1 MAGRL
6 FVVAGPSGVGKGT
19 VVRLVRERIPATHLS
34 ISVTTRAPRPGERD
48 GVDYRFVSDEDF
60 ERMIA
65 SGELLEWEEIFG
77 HRSGTP
83 AEPVREALEAGVDVL
98 LELDVTGARHVREV
112 MPQAVLILL
121 EPPTLE
127 ELERRLRSRGT
138 ETEERLAAR
147 LSKADWELG
156 QRDAFDEVIVN
167 DEAERAADQVA
178 AIIDASP
185 QVGGSS
191 EDTDAADKPAK
202 DTAKETAKETEG
214 PSNP

>member
-1 MAGRL
+1 L

-19 VVRLVRERIPATHLS
+19 VVRLIRERIPSTHFS

-60 ERMIA
+60 EQMIA

-98 LELDVTGARHVREV
+98 LELDVTGARHVRDV

-147 LSKADWELG
+147 LAKADWELG
-156 QRDAFDEVIVN
+156 QRDTFDEVIVN

-191 EDTDAADKPAK
+191 EDLDGADQRPEDKAE
-202 DTAKETAKETEG
+202 DTEG

>member
-1 MAGRL
+1 
-6 FVVAGPSGVGKGT
+6 
-19 VVRLVRERIPATHLS
+19 
-34 ISVTTRAPRPGERD
+34 
-48 GVDYRFVSDEDF
+48 
-60 ERMIA
+60 MIA

-83 AEPVREALEAGVDVL
+83 AEPVREALEAGIDVL
-98 LELDVTGARHVREV
+98 LELDVTGARHVRDV

-138 ETEERLAAR
+138 ESEERLAAR

-185 QVGGSS
+185 QVDASS
-191 EDTDAADKPAK
+191 EHTDAADKPAK
-202 DTAKETAKETEG
+202 DRAKDRAKDTARDTEG

>member
-1 MAGRL
+1 M

-19 VVRLVRERIPATHLS
+19 VVRLIRERIPSTHFS

-83 AEPVREALEAGVDVL
+83 AEPVREALEGGLDVL
-98 LELDVTGARHVREV
+98 LELDVTGARHVRDV
-112 MPQAVLILL
+112 MPEAVLILL

-178 AIIDASP
+178 AIIEASP

-191 EDTDAADKPAK
+191 EDLDGADQRPEDKAE
-202 DTAKETAKETEG
+202 DTEG

>member
-1 MAGRL
+1 L

-19 VVRLVRERIPATHLS
+19 VVRLIRERIPSTHFS

-83 AEPVREALEAGVDVL
+83 AEPVREALEGGLDVL
-98 LELDVTGARHVREV
+98 LELDVTGARHVRDV
-112 MPQAVLILL
+112 MPEAVLILL

-147 LSKADWELG
+147 LAKADWELG

-178 AIIDASP
+178 AIIEASP

-191 EDTDAADKPAK
+191 EDLDGADQRPEDKAE
-202 DTAKETAKETEG
+202 DTEG

>member
-1 MAGRL
+1 
-6 FVVAGPSGVGKGT
+6 
-19 VVRLVRERIPATHLS
+19 
-34 ISVTTRAPRPGERD
+34 
-48 GVDYRFVSDEDF
+48 
-60 ERMIA
+60 
-65 SGELLEWEEIFG
+65 
-77 HRSGTP
+77 
-83 AEPVREALEAGVDVL
+83 
-98 LELDVTGARHVREV
+98 

-191 EDTDAADKPAK
+191 EDTDAADKPVKDTAE
-202 DTAKETAKETEG
+202 DTAKETAKETAMEG
-214 PSNP
+214 PKNP